1 MLLCIEDILKKDE
14 LNAEPANQGIKL
26 EVSIFG
32 IYKNNLFDL
41 LSSQSEEVNSFI
53 LNVLLNL

>member
-1 MLLCIEDILKKDE
+1 LKKSESFND
-14 LNAEPANQGIKL
+14 PTNQGIRL

-41 LSSQSEEVNSFI
+41 LSSKTGEEVNEDISI
-53 LNVLLNL
+53 EII